1 MSANV
6 PRTEPG
12 EITDGPYDGLPA
24 YWFDAKG
31 AWLGCD
37 NDGPDPCLFN
47 VTGWTWDSQASDEVA
62 TYNTQIEVP
71 PCPGFEGCKLQHVN
85 FPDNFR
91 GLSGISIQAFENNKP
106 RMFFMDD
113 LALSWHDNSC
123 EAGMQRMGRP
133 GSSGGPGRSGSSGGG
148 RKRVVRRS
156 LMP

>member
-12 EITDGPYDGLPA
+12 EITDGPYDGMPA

-37 NDGPDPCLFN
+37 NDGPDSCVFN
-47 VTGWTWDSQASDEVA
+47 VTGWTWDAQASDEVA
-62 TYNTQIEVP
+62 TYNTQIEVL
-71 PCPGFEGCKLQHVN
+71 PCPGFNDCKLQHVD

-91 GLSGISIQAFENNKP
+91 GLSGISMQASENNKP

-113 LALSWHDNSC
+113 LALAWHDNSC
-123 EAGMQRMGRP
+123 EAGMQRMGRG
-133 GSSGGPGRSGSSGGG
+133 GSAGPGRSGSGGGG